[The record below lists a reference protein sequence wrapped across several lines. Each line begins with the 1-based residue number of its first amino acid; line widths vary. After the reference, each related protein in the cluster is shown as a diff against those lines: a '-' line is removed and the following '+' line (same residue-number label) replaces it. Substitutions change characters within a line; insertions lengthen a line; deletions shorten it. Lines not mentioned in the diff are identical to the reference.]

1 MQVNIVA
8 RSGPARAARPAPP
21 APRVPHRP
29 RRASRPA
36 RAARPA
42 PPAPG
47 CDNDTVPTPVSAA
60 ELAALAR
67 ACELAQLGAGTALP
81 NPVVGC
87 VLLDSAGN
95 TVGEGF
101 HERAG
106 GPHAEIVA
114 LAAAGER
121 ARGATAVVTLEPCDH
136 TGRTGPCSA
145 ALIAAGI
152 ARVVVAVR
160 DPWPTAAGGMR
171 RLRAAG
177 VEVVDLTDAA
187 SEAPGDPSMT
197 PPPSI
202 DHGARIG
209 GPADTPSYMGGEPT
223 LGEIA
228 LAARDVN
235 RVWLRAVTTA
245 RPFVTL
251 KVAMSL
257 DGRVAAPDGSSR
269 WISSPQSRAHAHRM
283 RGEIDAIMVGV
294 GTVLADDPQLTAR
307 DESGAVRGHQPL
319 RVIADSDGRTPPA
332 ARVRDGAAPT
342 LIATAERFGRG
353 PDGRVDLAAVT
364 AQLYAD
370 GRRHLLVEGGPRLA
384 AAFLDAG
391 LVDEM
396 LVYLA
401 PLVLGA
407 GRSAVEGG
415 RITTLTQAA
424 GAQLRAVRR
433 LGPDL
438 LLRYS
443 LGCAPEGA
451 SR

>member
-1 MQVNIVA
+1 M
-8 RSGPARAARPAPP
+8 PASP
-21 APRVPHRP
+21 
-29 RRASRPA
+29 
-36 RAARPA
+36 
-42 PPAPG
+42 
-47 CDNDTVPTPVSAA
+47 A
-60 ELAALAR
+60 ELRALVR
-67 ACELAQLGAGTALP
+67 ACELAARGVGTALP

-87 VLLDSAGN
+87 VLLDPAGGII
-95 TVGEGF
+95 GEGF

-121 ARGATAVVTLEPCDH
+121 ARGATAVVTLEPCSH
-136 TGRTGPCSA
+136 TGRTGPCSE
-145 ALIAAGI
+145 ALIAAGV

-160 DPWPTAAGGMR
+160 DPWPTASGGIA
-171 RLRAAG
+171 RLRQAG
-177 VEVVDLTDAA
+177 IEVVDLAEEMALAA
-187 SEAPGDPSMT
+187 PAMPLMTAPAVS
-197 PPPSI
+197 
-202 DHGARIG
+202 
-209 GPADTPSYMGGEPT
+209 GPAVSFGQVPQWPSYLEGIREA
-223 LGEIA
+223 GEI
-228 LAARDVN
+228 LDTARDVN
-235 RVWLRAVTTA
+235 RVWLGAVA
-245 RPFVTL
+245 SGRPFVTV
-251 KVAMSL
+251 KIAMSI

-307 DESGAVRGHQPL
+307 DESGAVSGRQPL
-319 RVIADSDGRTPPA
+319 RVIADTEGRTPAA
-332 ARVRDGAAPT
+332 ARVHDGAAPT

-353 PDGRVDLAAVT
+353 ADGRVDLAAVL

-415 RITTLTQAA
+415 RLTTLAEATVSR
-424 GAQLRAVRR
+424 LRDVLR

-438 LLRYS
+438 LLRYQ
-443 LGCAPEGA
+443 LRDVAAVVAVPPGD
-451 SR
+451 R